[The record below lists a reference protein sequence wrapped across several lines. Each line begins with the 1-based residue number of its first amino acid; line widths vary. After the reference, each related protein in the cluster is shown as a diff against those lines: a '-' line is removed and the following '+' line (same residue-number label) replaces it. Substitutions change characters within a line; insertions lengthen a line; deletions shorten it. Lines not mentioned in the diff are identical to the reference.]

1 MLPVLTD
8 AANLGKFL
16 FSPVYMGNYLRKEG
30 APIDFLYLVDVTK
43 VGIYFYFAKLFS
55 CIAVK
60 TPKARLP
67 ASLQP

>member
-1 MLPVLTD
+1 
-8 AANLGKFL
+8 
-16 FSPVYMGNYLRKEG
+16 MGNYLRKEG
-30 APIDFLYLVDVTK
+30 APIETLDMYDIAK

-60 TPKARLP
+60 KPKAHLP